1 VIGVLTAESRSHV
14 LEIDAP
20 FSVKESCEPIM
31 TSPSEKVERVLA
43 NFFRESTLAALREM
57 ALRQAAHEVETRQGE
72 SPLFGSPNEAQNTP
86 VSAMPADHSREKLL
100 IHITADPNTA
110 MLAR

>member
-1 VIGVLTAESRSHV
+1 M

-31 TSPSEKVERVLA
+31 TSLSEKVERALA

-57 ALRQAAHEVETRQGE
+57 ALRQAAYEVETRQGE
-72 SPLFGSPNEAQNTP
+72 SPSSGLPNEAQNTP
-86 VSAMPADHSREKLL
+86 VSAIAADHSREKLL
-100 IHITADPNTA
+100 IHITPEPNTA